1 MEEMTNE
8 NAYET
13 AAENAY
19 TTDENGAAN
28 TASFSKTDG
37 AKAYSQR
44 LNKDREAI
52 RSEYEAEYGKRMS
65 EYAELE
71 DNLRALGYEG
81 ENALALSESL
91 KKALSEKDGAE
102 EAQAEKEKEN
112 DALLERA
119 AEIAMLQRR
128 MADAREIRKAYPEA
142 DFEDAA
148 DAGEIYVKLMA
159 TGELDA
165 VTAYEAQMAYNKR
178 HEVPRAASMGE
189 VKANGKMAEKDF
201 YTPAEAEK
209 LTRKDYDST
218 PGLWEKVRAS
228 MLKW

>member
-1 MEEMTNE
+1 MDEMTNE
-8 NAYET
+8 AVNE

-19 TTDENGAAN
+19 AGAEGAA
-28 TASFSKTDG
+28 AESAFAGESG
-37 AKAYSQR
+37 ARAYAQR

-52 RSEYEAEYGKRMS
+52 RSEYEAEYGRKMS

-71 DNLRALGYEG
+71 ESLRALGYEG
-81 ENALALSESL
+81 ENAAALGESL
-91 KKALSEKDGAE
+91 KKALAE
-102 EAQAEKEKEN
+102 GSGEAGVQAGKSSS
-112 DALLERA
+112 ALIERA
-119 AEIAMLQRR
+119 AEIAMLQKR
-128 MADAREIRKAYPEA
+128 MADAREIRRAYPEA
-142 DFEDAA
+142 ELEDAA
-148 DAGEIYVKLMA
+148 EAGEIYVKLMA
-159 TGELDA
+159 TGEVDA

-189 VKANGKMAEKDF
+189 VKANGKTAEKEF

-228 MLKW
+228 MLRW